1 MPDNNPYESLSDSR
15 YPWGAGEGVLL
26 YPGYQYGLKT
36 PVSNIRLEN
45 IFQAQ
50 EDYEYLYMLKEFL
63 TVYNQENGTN
73 YDANV
78 IVGTMIADM
87 HDGTYITEEA
97 TPEQLESCRIRILN
111 ILEKVVTGDTA
122 SAINLIQQELN

>member
-1 MPDNNPYESLSDSR
+1 
-15 YPWGAGEGVLL
+15 
-26 YPGYQYGLKT
+26 
-36 PVSNIRLEN
+36 
-45 IFQAQ
+45 
-50 EDYEYLYMLKEFL
+50 MLKEFL

-73 YDANV
+73 YDANA